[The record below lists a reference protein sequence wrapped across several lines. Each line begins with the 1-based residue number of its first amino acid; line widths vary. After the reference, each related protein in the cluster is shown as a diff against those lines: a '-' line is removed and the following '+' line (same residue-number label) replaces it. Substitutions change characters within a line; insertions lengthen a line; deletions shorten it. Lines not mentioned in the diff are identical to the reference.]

1 MNLLIPNEIIII
13 KNHLKDNEI
22 DDVVFFQKR
31 ELEISIWNKKKDMS
45 FLALFIEMTQKQWN
59 PHSAP

>member
-1 MNLLIPNEIIII
+1 MKEFYTIRI
-13 KNHLKDNEI
+13 
-22 DDVVFFQKR
+22 
-31 ELEISIWNKKKDMS
+31 ELEISIWNKKKNMS

>member
-31 ELEISIWNKKKDMS
+31 ELEISIS
-45 FLALFIEMTQKQWN
+45 FNSPKTNGFTII
-59 PHSAP
+59 